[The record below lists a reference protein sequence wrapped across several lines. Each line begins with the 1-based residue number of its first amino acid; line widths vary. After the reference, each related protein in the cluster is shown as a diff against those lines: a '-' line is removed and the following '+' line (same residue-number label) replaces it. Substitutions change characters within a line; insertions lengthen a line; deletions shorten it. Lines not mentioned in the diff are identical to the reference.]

1 MVTSQS
7 ASTNLARLPAL
18 GLRTSALLVLSIV
31 LMTYDHQTGQLDNVR
46 KAIGVAI
53 YPLQL
58 LVDTPARMWSWTI
71 ENTTSRNDLELENA
85 RLRIQQRLTRAELQK
100 LAALEAENARLRDLL
115 EARDRIV
122 GDIRVAGIMSVD
134 TNPFRHSI
142 MIDVGSADRVYDGQ
156 SLIDADGVVG
166 QVLQTGV
173 RTSQAILI
181 SDPDHSLPVEV
192 NRNGIR
198 TFAFGTGDL
207 DRLDLPYL
215 PNHADIRPGDLLVT
229 SGLGGAFPPGYPVAV
244 VTEVRRNPQEQFATV
259 TAKPSASLNQIREVM
274 LIWLDSDEDDDA
286 G

>member
-1 MVTSQS
+1 
-7 ASTNLARLPAL
+7 
-18 GLRTSALLVLSIV
+18 
-31 LMTYDHQTGQLDNVR
+31 MTYDHQTGQLDNAR

-53 YPLQL
+53 YPLQV

-85 RLRIQQRLTRAELQK
+85 RLKLQQRLTRAELQK
-100 LAALEAENARLRDLL
+100 LASLEAENARLRDLL
-115 EARDRIV
+115 EARDRIS

-142 MIDVGSADRVYDGQ
+142 VIDVGNADRVYDGQ

-166 QVLQTGV
+166 QVLQTGS

-215 PNHADIRPGDLLVT
+215 PNQADIEVGDLLVT

-244 VTEVRRNPQEQFATV
+244 VTEVERNPQEQFATI
-259 TAKPSASLNQIREVM
+259 TARPSASLNQIREVM
-274 LIWLDSDEDDDA
+274 LIWLDPVEDDEPEDDDA
-286 G
+286 P